1 MSMMREIYQ
10 QIILDHSRNPR
21 NFHELPEPCQN
32 RVGHNRL
39 CGDSLNLYI
48 RVKDN
53 IIEECSFTGDG
64 CAIALSSASLLTETI
79 TGLNLEEA
87 SELFHDFHASL
98 VKGDKFNE
106 KTSQHERL
114 AIFLGVS
121 EYPARVKCATLA
133 WQTLMS
139 LIENANDNVVSTE

>member
-10 QIILDHSRNPR
+10 QIIIDHSRNPR

-48 RVKDN
+48 RVQDN
-53 IIEECSFTGDG
+53 IITECSFTGDG
-64 CAIALSSASLLTETI
+64 CAIALSSASLLTEII
-79 TGLNLEEA
+79 TGLTTEA
-87 SELFHDFHASL
+87 VTDLFNDFHAAL
-98 VKGDKFNE
+98 VNGENFDE
-106 KTSQHERL
+106 KTNQHERL
-114 AIFLGVS
+114 AVFLGVG

-139 LIENANDNVVSTE
+139 LIQNSSENVVSTE